1 MSYEKYLAGRWY
13 VPSTLEH
20 RTPPPDQACP
30 TGCGPGCGYHR
41 RRDHDHYDALHT
53 ISAPADNRGAEGQP
67 GVSTSSLYPPACL
80 LSPHHGAASAAL
92 GKAKDGGIG
101 MRTFVCVHYESEG
114 YEREMWVNVN
124 RILFFIRRGD
134 RTQLK
139 LDADVD
145 LRVKET
151 PDEIREQLQE
161 D

>member
-1 MSYEKYLAGRWY
+1 MGR
-13 VPSTLEH
+13 
-20 RTPPPDQACP
+20 
-30 TGCGPGCGYHR
+30 TGAR
-41 RRDHDHYDALHT
+41 RGTHDHDDGIHT
-53 ISAPADNRGAEGQP
+53 ISAPEDSLGAEGQA
-67 GVSTSSLYPPACL
+67 GVSTDSLYPPAGL

-92 GKAKDGGIG
+92 GKAKDGRIG

-145 LRVKET
+145 LRV
-151 PDEIREQLQE
+151 
-161 D
+161 

>member
-1 MSYEKYLAGRWY
+1 
-13 VPSTLEH
+13 
-20 RTPPPDQACP
+20 
-30 TGCGPGCGYHR
+30 
-41 RRDHDHYDALHT
+41 
-53 ISAPADNRGAEGQP
+53 
-67 GVSTSSLYPPACL
+67 
-80 LSPHHGAASAAL
+80 
-92 GKAKDGGIG
+92 

>member
-1 MSYEKYLAGRWY
+1 
-13 VPSTLEH
+13 
-20 RTPPPDQACP
+20 
-30 TGCGPGCGYHR
+30 
-41 RRDHDHYDALHT
+41 
-53 ISAPADNRGAEGQP
+53 
-67 GVSTSSLYPPACL
+67 
-80 LSPHHGAASAAL
+80 
-92 GKAKDGGIG
+92 
-101 MRTFVCVHYESEG
+101 MRTSVCVHYESEG

-134 RTQLK
+134 QTQLK

>member
-1 MSYEKYLAGRWY
+1 MPPPRSHAARSRRTKRVLLDAGRGAGGGGM
-13 VPSTLEH
+13 E
-20 RTPPPDQACP
+20 RNCA
-30 TGCGPGCGYHR
+30 R
-41 RRDHDHYDALHT
+41 RGAHDHYDGIHT
-53 ISAPADNRGAEGQP
+53 ISAPEDNLGAEGQA
-67 GVSTSSLYPPACL
+67 GVSTDSLYPPACL

-92 GKAKDGGIG
+92 GKAKDGRLE

-114 YEREMWVNVN
+114 YEREMWVNVS